1 MLIPKPYVLAKINL
15 EILYKINNQIITNI
29 DLENEKKFLILLNP
43 NLKKLSVEKI
53 NEISNESIK
62 NRKIKEI
69 ELTKFIYINKENL
82 GK

>member
-1 MLIPKPYVLAKINL
+1 M
-15 EILYKINNQIITNI
+15 
-29 DLENEKKFLILLNP
+29 LNP

-69 ELTKFIYINKENL
+69 ELTKFIDINKENL
-82 GK
+82 GKKYVENFLISTKFKDMKNLLTQLNGVGLKYN